1 MFAYLFAVWAFF
13 LVILTASCGGSA
25 IGDAQE
31 FSPNE
36 PPSII
41 SIKAVNFDGTEIT
54 QLDIEPYKQFKLI
67 IEAVDPDN
75 NRLEYKFDS
84 ASGTFAGISSNSNG
98 CTAVFKTGSIKGGQ
112 NIELWAM
119 VTDGKGAL
127 VRQSFNLGTGKTG
140 PAIVASLEKI
150 RFRPTDKIKLSVSA
164 NCSGFFQ
171 LYCDGPANFDFE
183 KDMYRYSYGSN
194 KTTDFILAGPNCTSY
209 ADMVLEAKPGCVSD
223 TDYVSE
229 EYELVLVF
237 RDGLFQE
244 NSFPQTITIDGMPP
258 QIDTFS
264 QGNGSSTDLEVVVTF
279 NENIGYAASSS
290 LKIDSPDGK
299 VRLKSITGKDVVFSV
314 SGLKALTQYTA
325 TISGIKDIAGNEMVS
340 AAKSFKTKF
349 FGNGRFSIWND
360 PWGVSYTAYC
370 GFENIEFQLQAQDE
384 NGNHV
389 SSVSYSSSDSN
400 LVSVNTSGYISVKTE
415 NLDNIDKQVVITGR
429 YLGNEAK
436 FIVNIKTWYPV
447 TKAEDF
453 ADGGVIAKNL
463 KCKFI
468 LMNDI
473 DFALSS
479 NDKIKP
485 IGSGTNPFTG
495 VFDGGKKTLSNFEI
509 VAQGTNDHYASL
521 FSHNEGTIINLFVKN
536 AELSNENLQNIGI
549 ICGYNY
555 TGGIIEKCY
564 VEDSA
569 VIGENSVG
577 GIAGLNLGEINEC
590 KIIRGR
596 VIAKG
601 NNIAGGIAGTNQGY
615 VRKCINDNAMVYA
628 KEHVGGLIGV
638 VELGKVED
646 CSSDVNLASGEGI
659 TIINKVGGLIGY
671 ARPNDNIS
679 TVEIINCY
687 STGLVTVSGAN
698 NVGGLIGYAENAK
711 ISQCYSDC
719 IVVGKNYVGGLIGNM
734 DYTNVTNCYSRQ
746 TVNGSSY
753 AGGLIGYILN
763 KANSTVST
771 SYSEAVVVSTNP
783 PHGELIGFV
792 PGVNETV
799 LYTDCFC
806 LNQNFDSIFGS
817 DKNQGQMQDIDTY
830 LNSIPK
836 WDISSSSV
844 GGSIWRIYPG
854 INRGFPYLRSVPPK

>member
-1 MFAYLFAVWAFF
+1 
-13 LVILTASCGGSA
+13 
-25 IGDAQE
+25 
-31 FSPNE
+31 
-36 PPSII
+36 
-41 SIKAVNFDGTEIT
+41 
-54 QLDIEPYKQFKLI
+54 
-67 IEAVDPDN
+67 
-75 NRLEYKFDS
+75 
-84 ASGTFAGISSNSNG
+84 
-98 CTAVFKTGSIKGGQ
+98 
-112 NIELWAM
+112 
-119 VTDGKGAL
+119 
-127 VRQSFNLGTGKTG
+127 
-140 PAIVASLEKI
+140 
-150 RFRPTDKIKLSVSA
+150 
-164 NCSGFFQ
+164 
-171 LYCDGPANFDFE
+171 
-183 KDMYRYSYGSN
+183 
-194 KTTDFILAGPNCTSY
+194 
-209 ADMVLEAKPGCVSD
+209 MVLEAKPGCVSD

-479 NDKIKP
+479 NDTP
-485 IGSGTNPFTG
+485 LQSR
-495 VFDGGKKTLSNFEI
+495 S
-509 VAQGTNDHYASL
+509 A
-521 FSHNEGTIINLFVKN
+521 IN
-536 AELSNENLQNIGI
+536 
-549 ICGYNY
+549 
-555 TGGIIEKCY
+555 
-564 VEDSA
+564 
-569 VIGENSVG
+569 
-577 GIAGLNLGEINEC
+577 
-590 KIIRGR
+590 
-596 VIAKG
+596 
-601 NNIAGGIAGTNQGY
+601 
-615 VRKCINDNAMVYA
+615 
-628 KEHVGGLIGV
+628 
-638 VELGKVED
+638 
-646 CSSDVNLASGEGI
+646 
-659 TIINKVGGLIGY
+659 
-671 ARPNDNIS
+671 
-679 TVEIINCY
+679 
-687 STGLVTVSGAN
+687 
-698 NVGGLIGYAENAK
+698 
-711 ISQCYSDC
+711 
-719 IVVGKNYVGGLIGNM
+719 
-734 DYTNVTNCYSRQ
+734 
-746 TVNGSSY
+746 
-753 AGGLIGYILN
+753 
-763 KANSTVST
+763 
-771 SYSEAVVVSTNP
+771 
-783 PHGELIGFV
+783 
-792 PGVNETV
+792 
-799 LYTDCFC
+799 
-806 LNQNFDSIFGS
+806 
-817 DKNQGQMQDIDTY
+817 
-830 LNSIPK
+830 
-836 WDISSSSV
+836 
-844 GGSIWRIYPG
+844 
-854 INRGFPYLRSVPPK
+854 